1 MVNADNEPIPDA
13 AALRSHWIPD
23 SAPPAAER
31 AALHRLAAALRGM
44 TEALMDTAA
53 SEAQLV
59 AAGEGVEAILAV
71 LEGAP
76 KHRALWGFAESSNSG
91 NSRAMFDSSPLI
103 GLGNPVAPPLHLLVV
118 DDVEGRHVEGTAIF
132 GTAYEGPPGHV
143 HGGFVA
149 AAFDELLGMAQ
160 SLTGN
165 PGMTGSLTVQ
175 YRRPTPLHRE
185 VRMVGRV
192 DRVEGRKI
200 FTSGSLFDGETL
212 CAEAQG
218 LFISVD
224 LERMRRLAA
233 DRP

>member
-1 MVNADNEPIPDA
+1 MENDRPTEWM
-13 AALRSHWIPD
+13 ALPSHWIPD
-23 SAPPAAER
+23 DAPPAAER
-31 AALHRLAAALRGM
+31 AALHRLAAVLRGM

-59 AAGEGVEAILAV
+59 AAAEGAEKLLAV

-76 KHRALWGFAESSNSG
+76 RHRALRGFAESSNSG
-91 NSRAMFDSSPLI
+91 DARAMFDSSPMI
-103 GLGNPVAPPLHLLVV
+103 GLGNPVAPPLRLSVV
-118 DDVEGRHVEGTAIF
+118 DDHVEGSAVF

-165 PGMTGSLTVQ
+165 PGMTGSLTVR
-175 YRRPTPLHRE
+175 YRKPTPLHRE
-185 VRMVGRV
+185 IRFFGKV

-200 FTSGSLFDGETL
+200 FTSGTLFDGETL
-212 CAEAQG
+212 CAEAEG
-218 LFISVD
+218 LFISID
-224 LERMRRLAA
+224 LERMRQLAA
-233 DRP
+233 ARPG

>member
-1 MVNADNEPIPDA
+1 MENDRPTERM
-13 AALRSHWIPD
+13 ALPSHWIPD
-23 SAPPAAER
+23 DAPPAAER
-31 AALHRLAAALRGM
+31 AALHRLAAVLRGM

-59 AAGEGVEAILAV
+59 VAAEGAEKLLAV

-76 KHRALWGFAESSNSG
+76 RHRALWGFAESSNSG
-91 NSRAMFDSSPLI
+91 DSRAMFDSSPMI
-103 GLGNPVAPPLHLLVV
+103 GLGNPVAPPLRLSVV
-118 DDVEGRHVEGTAIF
+118 DDHVEGSVVF

-165 PGMTGSLTVQ
+165 PGMTGSLTVR
-175 YRRPTPLHRE
+175 YRKPTPLHRE
-185 VRMVGRV
+185 IRFIGQV

-200 FTSGSLFDGETL
+200 YTSGTLFDGETL
-212 CAEAQG
+212 CAEAEG
-218 LFISVD
+218 LFISID
-224 LERMRRLAA
+224 FERMRQLAA
-233 DRP
+233 ARPG

>member
-1 MVNADNEPIPDA
+1 MENDRPTEWM
-13 AALRSHWIPD
+13 ALPSHWIPD
-23 SAPPAAER
+23 DAPPAAER
-31 AALHRLAAALRGM
+31 AALHRLAAVLRGM

-59 AAGEGVEAILAV
+59 AAAEGAEKLLAV

-76 KHRALWGFAESSNSG
+76 RHRALWGYAESSNSG
-91 NSRAMFDSSPLI
+91 DSRAMFDSSPMI
-103 GLGNPVAPPLHLLVV
+103 GLGNPVAPPLRLSVV
-118 DDVEGRHVEGTAIF
+118 DDHVEGSVVF

-143 HGGFVA
+143 HGGLVA

-165 PGMTGSLTVQ
+165 PGMTGSLTVR
-175 YRRPTPLHRE
+175 YRKPTPLHRE
-185 VRMVGRV
+185 IRFFGKV

-200 FTSGSLFDGETL
+200 FTSGTLFDGETL
-212 CAEAQG
+212 CAEAEG

-224 LERMRRLAA
+224 FERMRQLAA
-233 DRP
+233 ARPG

>member
-1 MVNADNEPIPDA
+1 MENDRPTERM
-13 AALRSHWIPD
+13 ALPSHWIPD
-23 SAPPAAER
+23 DAPPAAER
-31 AALHRLAAALRGM
+31 AALHRLAAVLRGM

-59 AAGEGVEAILAV
+59 AAAEGAEKLLAV

-76 KHRALWGFAESSNSG
+76 RHRALWGFAESSNSG
-91 NSRAMFDSSPLI
+91 DSRAMFDSSPMI
-103 GLGNPVAPPLHLLVV
+103 GLGNPVAPPLRLSVV
-118 DDVEGRHVEGTAIF
+118 DDHVEGSVVF

-165 PGMTGSLTVQ
+165 PGMTGSLTVR
-175 YRRPTPLHRE
+175 YRKPTPLHRE
-185 VRMVGRV
+185 IRFFGKV

-200 FTSGSLFDGETL
+200 FTSGTLFDGETL
-212 CAEAQG
+212 CAEAEG

-224 LERMRRLAA
+224 FERMRQLAA
-233 DRP
+233 ARPG

>member
-1 MVNADNEPIPDA
+1 MENDRPTERM
-13 AALRSHWIPD
+13 ALPSHWIPD
-23 SAPPAAER
+23 DAPPAAER
-31 AALHRLAAALRGM
+31 AALHRLAVVLRGM

-59 AAGEGVEAILAV
+59 AAAEGAEKLLAV

-76 KHRALWGFAESSNSG
+76 RHRALWGFAESSNSG
-91 NSRAMFDSSPLI
+91 DSRAMFDSSPMI
-103 GLGNPVAPPLHLLVV
+103 GLGNPVAPPLRLSVV
-118 DDVEGRHVEGTAIF
+118 DDHVEGSVVF

-165 PGMTGSLTVQ
+165 PGMTGSLTVR
-175 YRRPTPLHRE
+175 YRKPTPLHRE
-185 VRMVGRV
+185 IRFFGKV

-200 FTSGSLFDGETL
+200 FTSGTLFDGETL
-212 CAEAQG
+212 CAEAEG
-218 LFISVD
+218 LFISID
-224 LERMRRLAA
+224 FERMRQLAA
-233 DRP
+233 ARPG